1 MNLSKAY
8 FPQIFYQASILTTGI
23 IDDIDDV
30 LKSFECNQWAGL
42 PMQIVF
48 INIFQ
53 QNIEEDDLDTLKL
66 IPKID
71 KYNNEI
77 AGWKQL

>member
-1 MNLSKAY
+1 
-8 FPQIFYQASILTTGI
+8 
-23 IDDIDDV
+23 V
-30 LKSFECNQWAGL
+30 LKSFECNHWAGL

-53 QNIEEDDLDTLKL
+53 KNIEEDDLDTLRL
-66 IPKID
+66 IPKIE

>member
-1 MNLSKAY
+1 
-8 FPQIFYQASILTTGI
+8 LTTGI

-53 QNIEEDDLDTLKL
+53 RNIEEDDLDTLKL
-66 IPKID
+66 IPKIN

-77 AGWKQL
+77 AGWKQLCIKFLARKDLKS